1 MAASI
6 LYGVAT
12 YFYYEKEHRMMHTA
26 IVSNLLKL
34 AGIACAPRPIHATKI
49 TFGVKFTLNLFK
61 EAFKMWLKSCYN
73 LCHKGTETWRTE

>member
-1 MAASI
+1 MNVINHGHRAAISKKYSLRLLPFYTI
-6 LYGVAT
+6 VAN
-12 YFYYEKEHRMMHTA
+12 FYYEKVHRMMHTA

-61 EAFKMWLKSCYN
+61 EAFKM
-73 LCHKGTETWRTE
+73 